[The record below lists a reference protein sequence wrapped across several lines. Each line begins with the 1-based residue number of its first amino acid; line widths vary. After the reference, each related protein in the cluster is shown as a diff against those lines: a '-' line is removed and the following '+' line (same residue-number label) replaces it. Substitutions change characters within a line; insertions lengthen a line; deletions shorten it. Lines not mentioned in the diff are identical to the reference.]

1 MKYYAFDF
9 GGTCFPLGDCGDYE
23 AAEEIANDTM
33 LNDWIFLYTKED
45 IIEVLKL
52 VEDPELAI
60 DVWTLGLIYECEV
73 KDDVVDIKMTFT
85 SPMCPYGPMLL
96 ELIEEGIKVKHKDIK
111 SVNLEVVFDP
121 PWEPS
126 EELRA
131 MFGV

>member
-1 MKYYAFDF
+1 MV
-9 GGTCFPLGDCGDYE
+9 
-23 AAEEIANDTM
+23 
-33 LNDWIFLYTKED
+33 TKED

-60 DVWTLGLIYECEV
+60 DVWTLGLLYECEV